1 MKIFKRSIF
10 VFALLGSFT
19 LILLACIVSDS
30 SKKDTYVVML
40 SLDGYRWDYPELT
53 STPNLHAIA
62 SNGVR
67 ANALIP
73 CYPSKTFPNH
83 YSMATGLHP
92 DHHGIVCNNFYDSTL
107 GYYSINDRKA
117 VGNSGFYGGEPI
129 WVTAEKQGVTSA
141 SYFWVGTE
149 TLIKGYQ
156 PTYWK
161 KYNQKTSFEDRIDTV
176 IHWLSLPIEKRPRF
190 ITWYSHQPDW
200 TSHDNG
206 PTGVKTLAMASK
218 LDSLIGIFMRKLSKL
233 PHANNVNFMVVSDHG
248 MANISSEKYINLSNY
263 ISKDLFDIITGGN
276 PVYSLKPKPNKKEE
290 ALTKLRAV
298 PHLKV
303 WEKHQLPERYVYG
316 KNSRINDI
324 VIEAELGY
332 SVGWSFKSEPYSGGT
347 HGYDNQYPEM
357 HGIFFAQGPA
367 FAKGIKY
374 EAITNTNLYGI
385 IAHILGLKPEPT
397 DGNLHDVKGIFSLE
411 YRLTDK

>member
-1 MKIFKRSIF
+1 MKIFKRSIIAL
-10 VFALLGSFT
+10 ALLCSLT
-19 LILLACIVSDS
+19 LILLACIVSES

-40 SLDGYRWDYPELT
+40 SLDAYRWDYPDLT

-73 CYPSKTFPNH
+73 CFPSKTFPNH

-107 GYYSINDRKA
+107 GYYSIGDRKA
-117 VGNSGFYGGEPI
+117 VGNSNFYGGEPI
-129 WVTAEKQGVTSA
+129 WVTAEKQGIISA

-149 TLIKGYQ
+149 TQIKGHQ

-161 KYNQKTSFEDRIDTV
+161 KYNQKTPFEDRIDTV
-176 IHWLSLPIEKRPRF
+176 IHWLSLPIGKRPRF
-190 ITWYSHQPDW
+190 ITWYSHEPDW
-200 TSHDNG
+200 TSHDYG
-206 PTGVKTLAMASK
+206 PTGAKTLAMASK
-218 LDSLIGIFMRKLSKL
+218 LDSLIGVFMIKLSKL
-233 PHANNVNFMVVSDHG
+233 PHADKINFIVVSDHG
-248 MANISSEKYINLSNY
+248 MADISSERYINLSDY
-263 ISKDLFDIITGGN
+263 VSKDLFDIITGGN
-276 PVYSLKPKPNKKEE
+276 PVYSLKPKADKKAE
-290 ALTKLRAV
+290 ALAKLKAI
-298 PHLKV
+298 PNLKV
-303 WEKHQLPERYVYG
+303 WEKHELPARYVYG

-367 FAKGIKY
+367 FAKGIKH
-374 EAITNTNLYGI
+374 EAFSNTNLYGI

-397 DGNLHDVKGIFSLE
+397 DGNLQDVKGLFSKEFVLKDE
-411 YRLTDK
+411 